1 MSGEAAPC
9 FDDVLSAEARLRGR
23 VRTTPLL
30 SAPQLDDVAG
40 RRVWVKAE
48 CLQHTGAFKA
58 RGAWAA
64 VSALPAGTRGVVAM
78 SSGNHGA
85 GVAWAARAHGLEA
98 VVVMPEDAPKVK
110 VAGVRGWGAEVILAD
125 RAAEARQARADAL
138 VAERGLVPIPPY
150 DDRWVIAGQG
160 SVGLEIAAQAA
171 EQGLHDADV
180 LICCGG
186 GGLTAGIALALEA
199 RAPSLRPRTAEPE
212 GFDDTARSLA
222 SGRIERNV
230 ATSGGLCDAILTAQ
244 PGRMTFPIM
253 AARCGPGLVVTD
265 AEALAAMRL
274 AFSALKIVLEPGGAV
289 ALAAAL
295 FHGHDVAGDAVV
307 VVASGGNV
315 APETFARALRDET
328 AAPAPD

>member
-1 MSGEAAPC
+1 MSGERIPS
-9 FDDVLSAEARLRGR
+9 FDDVLAAEARLQGR

-30 SAPQLDDVAG
+30 SAPQLDALAG

-98 VVVMPEDAPKVK
+98 VVVMPGDAPAVK
-110 VAGVRGWGAEVILAD
+110 VAGVRGWGAEVVLAD
-125 RAAEARQARADAL
+125 RAAEARQARVDGLA
-138 VAERGLVPIPPY
+138 AERSLVQIPPY
-150 DDRWVIAGQG
+150 DDLQVIAGQG

-171 EQGLHDADV
+171 EQGVHAADV
-180 LICCGG
+180 LVCCGG

-199 RAPSLRPRTAEPE
+199 RAPGLRPRPVEPE

-222 SGRIERNV
+222 SGRIERNA

-244 PGRMTFPIM
+244 PGRLTFPIM

-265 AEALAAMRL
+265 AEAMAAMQL

-295 FHGHDVAGDAVV
+295 FHGDRIEGDAVV

-315 APETFARALRDET
+315 APETFARALAQRRR
-328 AAPAPD
+328 PAG